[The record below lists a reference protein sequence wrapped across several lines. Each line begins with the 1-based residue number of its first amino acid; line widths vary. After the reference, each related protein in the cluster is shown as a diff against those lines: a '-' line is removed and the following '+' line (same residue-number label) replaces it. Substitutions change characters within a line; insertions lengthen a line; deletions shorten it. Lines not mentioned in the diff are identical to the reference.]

1 MANQKIA
8 RTEKW
13 MKVEITNILKIKA
26 KNPKFA
32 DITIT
37 DVRLTNDL
45 SYATITW
52 YLFQEDQAKIAD
64 ISKELEKVKGFIRKE
79 LAQISSAYKVPQ
91 LRFKYDQTIEQADR
105 IEAILDKIKTD
116 K

>member
-13 MKVEITNILKIKA
+13 MKIEITNILKIKA
-26 KNPKFA
+26 KNPKFS

-37 DVRLTNDL
+37 DVKLTNDL

-52 YLFQEDQAKIAD
+52 YLYNQDQSKIKE
-64 ISKELEKVKGFIRKE
+64 ISQELENVKGFCRRE

-91 LRFKYDQTIEQADR
+91 LRFKYDQTIEEADR
-105 IEAILDKIKTD
+105 IESILNKLKEE